1 MPSPRPSRQSE
12 AAPAEAW
19 FASAAGQALL
29 ASEAAG
35 VGDALRQR
43 PGQAALWLAPP
54 AVDLLDAEGDAL
66 ALRLRCHGSGFDGAL
81 RCGLPLPLASEAC
94 AVVVLQHVLD
104 AGPADAARP
113 LLEECARVLVPG
125 GWLWLFALNP
135 LSPYRW
141 QWRGQGLAA
150 REPIS
155 WRRRL
160 RAAGLTPDAVTLG
173 LGPVW
178 AVAAAAG
185 EQEGAGLRAGY
196 LLRAEKRVRAM
207 TPLRRQRA
215 LRWQAEPSA

>member
-1 MPSPRPSRQSE
+1 MPFMLPARQ
-12 AAPAEAW
+12 PN
-19 FASAAGQALL
+19 AAGADAWYATPAGLALL
-29 ASEAAG
+29 ASEAAV

-54 AVDLLDAEGDAL
+54 AVDLLDVEGGAL
-66 ALRLRCHGSGFDGAL
+66 ALRLRCRGSGFDGAL

-94 AVVVLQHVLD
+94 AVVVVQHVLD
-104 AGPADAARP
+104 AKPADAALP

-150 REPIS
+150 REPIG

-160 RAAGLTPDAVTLG
+160 RAAGLAPDVVTLG

-196 LLRAEKRVRAM
+196 LLRAEKRVRAL
-207 TPLRRQRA
+207 TPLRRRRA